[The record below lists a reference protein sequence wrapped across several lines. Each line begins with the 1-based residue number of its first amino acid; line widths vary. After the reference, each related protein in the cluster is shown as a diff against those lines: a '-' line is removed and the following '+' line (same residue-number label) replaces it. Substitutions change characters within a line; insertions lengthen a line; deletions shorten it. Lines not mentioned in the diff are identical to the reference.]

1 MKGIFFDL
9 GGTLFSYRNVARNTI
24 PILLQVIDRLD
35 LGTGFDDV
43 KRAHNQAMSETTI
56 AYAEKSYYLHSDFF
70 RDVFYQFVKNVGG
83 CSDKAVCTWYLET
96 HRMAMID
103 CLELKDDC
111 IETLMNLKAQ
121 GFYLSIVSNIDED
134 MLHPLVQSAGLDAY
148 LDDWLS
154 SEAARS
160 CKPHRRIFEHALNL
174 SGLDAKSILFVGDS
188 PEHDVLGAGSIGM
201 KTALIIDGGMEPPLQ
216 TGRDTAE
223 PDYVIQTLNELR
235 EIAW

>member
-9 GGTLFSYRNVARNTI
+9 GGTLFSYRNVAKETI
-24 PILLQVIDRLD
+24 PILLQAIDRLD
-35 LGTGFDDV
+35 LATGLDDV

-148 LDDWLS
+148 LCLLYTSPSPREATQSRMQS
-154 SEAARS
+154 SA
-160 CKPHRRIFEHALNL
+160 
-174 SGLDAKSILFVGDS
+174 
-188 PEHDVLGAGSIGM
+188 
-201 KTALIIDGGMEPPLQ
+201 
-216 TGRDTAE
+216 
-223 PDYVIQTLNELR
+223 
-235 EIAW
+235 